1 MPSQNKDEKYD
12 AGDRGQ
18 FRQKKDRAKLKRE
31 NEIEQMRKVLD
42 TYEGRSVLWRIL
54 EQAGIYR
61 QSFTGN
67 SETFFREGQRK
78 VGLELLAE
86 IEAASPR
93 AYSKMRD
100 EEVER
105 KEGRKL

>member
-1 MPSQNKDEKYD
+1 MPSPNEKKYD
-12 AGDRGQ
+12 AGSRDDLRK
-18 FRQKKDRAKLKRE
+18 KKDKAKLQRDE
-31 NEIEQMRKVLD
+31 ELNQMRKVLSL
-42 TYEGRSVLWRIL
+42 YEGRSVLWRIL
-54 EQAGIYR
+54 ELAGIYR

-78 VGLELLAE
+78 VGLELLGE
-86 IEAASPR
+86 IEAAEPN

-100 EEVER
+100 EYVER